1 MRSWSHIR
9 FQTLHDDPRLTSLT
23 DFAAEL
29 CEAPTALVSLIRDTD
44 QLFIART
51 GFEGPEP
58 DVEHSFCAH
67 AMHGDEVMV
76 VLDATADERFANNPL
91 VVGEPGIRFYAG
103 APLRTAEGLPL
114 GSLCVIDVKP
124 HAELSGMQRRGL
136 ATLAQAAMALF
147 EAHRGL
153 ISREAETDVARD
165 QRDDQQQRF
174 KVLADS
180 MPQMVWSTPPDGLT
194 DYFNARW
201 YEFTGAPQGSTEGA
215 NWTSAFHPDD
225 RARAWDAWNAAVA
238 TGDPYEIEY
247 RLQNRDGDYR
257 WVLGRALPMRD
268 DKGRITRWFGTCT
281 DIHDHKLALQEREL
295 ISHELSHRIK
305 NIFAVIGGLIGLSSR
320 QHPELKPVADQLRE
334 RVIALGTAHDFVRP
348 HSEASKPTR
357 KQSRF
362 HGLVEALLAPY
373 QSKADERFA
382 VSGID
387 PGIDDRSATPLALL
401 FHELATN
408 SAKYGALA
416 VPDGRI
422 SLECSDDGQ
431 HTTLRWRERGAKM
444 PADPA
449 NRPKGFGSR
458 LIEMSVNQQ
467 LGGSLERT
475 WHADGLECVVTIPTR
490 SMSRS

>member
-1 MRSWSHIR
+1 
-9 FQTLHDDPRLTSLT
+9 
-23 DFAAEL
+23 
-29 CEAPTALVSLIRDTD
+29 
-44 QLFIART
+44 
-51 GFEGPEP
+51 
-58 DVEHSFCAH
+58 
-67 AMHGDEVMV
+67 
-76 VLDATADERFANNPL
+76 
-91 VVGEPGIRFYAG
+91 
-103 APLRTAEGLPL
+103 
-114 GSLCVIDVKP
+114 
-124 HAELSGMQRRGL
+124 MQRRGL

-357 KQSRF
+357 KQSSF

-422 SLECSDDGQ
+422 SLACSDDGQ